1 MAEQGRRTVATHG
14 GTARHFELDWL
25 RVLLFGLLVPHH
37 AAVGFVGFGE
47 PIYGF
52 VNDALAPKGG
62 LTELAIYWSHCWRLP
77 SLFLIAGIGTWF
89 ATRDGAGP
97 AWMGGRIARLIV
109 PALFGMLTVNA
120 LAGWLIL
127 QISGVPQRE
136 PDLLPDWPTIGHPP
150 RVMHLWFLV
159 NLALYTIILLPLLSV
174 RDRLER
180 MRIASPLL
188 LGGIAL
194 VVTAV
199 AIAFKPFAAGIA
211 GNGYQFPWYLCIF
224 AGGFL
229 IGAQHAAVLDW
240 TRQQAYRLLA
250 AGLALFSLEIALLA
264 PQVVADPEFGDAM
277 AAGGWARAG
286 LAPAFG
292 TSTIGFTIVETLNAF
307 AWVLA
312 AIGLAS
318 RFLRHDGPWRAPLNR
333 AVFPVYVLH
342 FPVVLVGL
350 ALLTRT
356 AWPWPVEFLLLT
368 LGTYAVTAA
377 LYLLALRTGALVRL
391 IGGRPR
397 STGGA

>member
-1 MAEQGRRTVATHG
+1 MASHGSIARRY
-14 GTARHFELDWL
+14 ELDWL

-52 VNDALAPKGG
+52 VNDRLATKGG

-89 ATRDGAGP
+89 ATREGAGP
-97 AWMGGRIARLIV
+97 TWMGGRITRLIV
-109 PALFGMLTVNA
+109 PALFGMLTVNV

-127 QISGVPQRE
+127 QITGMPRRG
-136 PDLLPDWPTIGHPP
+136 PDLLRAWLTLEHPP
-150 RVMHLWFLV
+150 RIMHLWFLV
-159 NLALYTIILLPLLSV
+159 NLALYTTILWPV
-174 RDRLER
+174 FAFRDRLS
-180 MRIASPLL
+180 RIRVAPPIL

-194 VVTAV
+194 VVTATAV
-199 AIAFKPFAAGIA
+199 FFKPFAAGIV
-211 GNGYQFPWYLCIF
+211 GNGYQFPWYLGIF

-240 TRQQAYRLLA
+240 TWRRAYWLLA
-250 AGLALFSLEIALLA
+250 AGLVFFSLEIALLA
-264 PQVVADPEFGDAM
+264 PQVVADPDFGDAL

-292 TSTIGFTIVETLNAF
+292 TLTTAFTIVETLNTF

-312 AIGLAS
+312 ALGLAS
-318 RFLRHDGPWRAPLNR
+318 RFLRRDGPWRKSPNR
-333 AVFPVYVLH
+333 AIFPVYVLH

-356 AWPWPVEFLLLT
+356 AWPWPVELLILT

-377 LYLLALRTGALVRL
+377 LYLLALRTGPLVRL
-391 IGGRPR
+391 IGGRP
-397 STGGA
+397 TPPMP